1 MLDLPEATIVKPFR
15 ALLGLAHRR
24 GYPDPTDPALIG
36 PCVETQNGVALH
48 RQGITCNV
56 LDYAGRRLY
65 MTAGLDGLCVY
76 DQLVRR
82 NAGSCA
88 QPGLS
93 AFGLNTSNVQAM
105 NERHRRLESLLD
117 RAFTA
122 GKLNYDEQFAGYRRG
137 RGLPPPDG
145 LMQIIERDIERF
157 EAEGEKPQE
166 REAQTPPAWWW
177 RSGSR
182 KGYRLRRGR
191 VPVRLAGT
199 RWRGP
204 YPTRKQ
210 ARQDALRHAAKAP
223 PEPIGLFA
231 QVPHETPVNL
241 PVQEDHAL
249 PR

>member
-1 MLDLPEATIVKPFR
+1 MLDLPEATVVKPYR
-15 ALLGLAHRR
+15 SLLDLAHRR

-48 RQGITCNV
+48 RQGITHNV

-82 NAGSCA
+82 NAG
-88 QPGLS
+88 
-93 AFGLNTSNVQAM
+93 
-105 NERHRRLESLLD
+105 
-117 RAFTA
+117 
-122 GKLNYDEQFAGYRRG
+122 KLNYEEQFTGYRRG
-137 RGLPPPDG
+137 RGLPPPEDI
-145 LMQIIERDIERF
+145 MQIIERDIGRF
-157 EAEGEKPQE
+157 EAEGKKPE
-166 REAQTPPAWWW
+166 ESEPLTEPAWWW
-177 RSGSR
+177 RPGSR
-182 KGYRLRRGR
+182 KGYRLRQGR
-191 VPVRLAGT
+191 VRAGQVGT

-210 ARQDALRHAAKAP
+210 ARRDALRHAATTP

-231 QVPHETPVNL
+231 QRLRETPTDS
-241 PVQEDHAL
+241 PVQNKNHAL